1 MLVSTFLTSVLIA
14 TPPGARDLLEFSFF
28 VTIGITAGSLG
39 LI

>member
-1 MLVSTFLTSVLIA
+1 MLPLALTLISIPA
-14 TPPGARDLLEFSFF
+14 GSRDLLEFGFF